1 MGEAW
6 PKDTEPMNSM
16 SWGDALRVRVSRFFL
31 PSYLF
36 FLKLSYQYF
45 LSVALTV
52 QKKCGFI
59 DLLSLGYQGFCRDQ
73 NWDFSSFY
81 SME

>member
-1 MGEAW
+1 MEKAW
-6 PKDTEPMNSM
+6 PKDTEPMNSR
-16 SWGDALRVRVSRFFL
+16 SWDDALRVRVSRFFP

-45 LSVALTV
+45 LSVALKV
-52 QKKCGFI
+52 QKECGFT

-73 NWDFSSFY
+73 N
-81 SME
+81 